1 MGLIAWIAGAVAGFP
16 FIIVTVTLAMR
27 KLAIPIWLQILTTL
41 FQRTAGALTT
51 SLAPIGLALLYY
63 DVRVKKEGYDL
74 QVMME
79 NLGPEKSPGQAIQA
93 IP

>member
-1 MGLIAWIAGAVAGFP
+1 
-16 FIIVTVTLAMR
+16 
-27 KLAIPIWLQILTTL
+27 
-41 FQRTAGALTT
+41 
-51 SLAPIGLALLYY
+51 LLYY

-79 NLGPEKSPGQAIQA
+79 NLGPEKSPGQAFQA

>member
-1 MGLIAWIAGAVAGFP
+1 MNNPFP
-16 FIIVTVTLAMR
+16 LMFPVFPSTWRAR
-27 KLAIPIWLQILTTL
+27 PQRL

-79 NLGPEKSPGQAIQA
+79 NLGPEKSPGQAFQA